1 MEDLSA
7 RKKAIAQL
15 MGDMDGL
22 EGKGMFEGGEVKDKD
37 DNMNTPNHIDIN
49 ISILPKAAPEAI
61 ENEAAEEV
69 SEEAEEN
76 KEPESD
82 NAGLPPFLRKA
93 LKKGK

>member
-15 MGDMDGL
+15 LGDMDGL

-37 DNMNTPNHIDIN
+37 DDMNTPNHIDIN

-69 SEEAEEN
+69 SEEAEEG
-76 KEPESD
+76 KED

>member
-7 RKKAIAQL
+7 RKKAIARL

-22 EGKGMFEGGEVKDKD
+22 EARGMYEGGEVKDKD
-37 DNMNTPNHIDIN
+37 DDMNTPNHIDIN

-69 SEEAEEN
+69 AEEAEEQ
-76 KEPESD
+76 KEGES
-82 NAGLPPFLRKA
+82 NSGLPPFLQKA

>member
-7 RKKAIAQL
+7 RKKAIARL

-37 DNMNTPNHIDIN
+37 DDMNTPNHIDIN

-61 ENEAAEEV
+61 AHEAAEEV

>member
-7 RKKAIAQL
+7 RKKAIARL

-37 DNMNTPNHIDIN
+37 DDMNTPNHIDIN

-76 KEPESD
+76 KEPKD

>member
-7 RKKAIAQL
+7 RKKAVAKLI
-15 MGDMDGL
+15 GDMGGL
-22 EGKGMFEGGEVKDKD
+22 ESEGMYKDKD
-37 DNMNTPNHIDIN
+37 DDMNTPNHIDIN

>member
-15 MGDMDGL
+15 LGDMDGL

-37 DNMNTPNHIDIN
+37 DDMNTPNHIDIN
-49 ISILPKAAPEAI
+49 ISIMPKAAPEAI

-69 SEEAEEN
+69 SEEAEDN
-76 KEPESD
+76 KEPED

>member
-7 RKKAIAQL
+7 RKKAIARL

-22 EGKGMFEGGEVKDKD
+22 EGKGMYEGGEVKDKD
-37 DNMNTPNHIDIN
+37 DDMNTPNHIDIN

-69 SEEAEEN
+69 SEEAEEL
-76 KEPESD
+76 KEGGENNS
-82 NAGLPPFLRKA
+82 GLPPFLRKA

>member
-15 MGDMDGL
+15 LGDMDGL
-22 EGKGMFEGGEVKDKD
+22 ESKGMFPEGEKDKD
-37 DNMNTPNHIDIN
+37 TDMNTPNHIDIN

-76 KEPESD
+76 KEPEN